1 MDNILVQSI
10 LAILAV
16 VSFSALYFW
25 ASNALLTAIGG
36 DRAIWPTYVRPWL
49 FMGPAL
55 FFF

>member
-25 ASNALLTAIGG
+25 TSNALLTAIGG

-55 FFF
+55 FF